1 MRTAREP
8 DLLSLQAGARR
19 ASGHDPL
26 PVLLPYRPPR
36 RRAFQWPRLRL
47 VHMVGL
53 AGLALILGGSA
64 FAQAQGARLSALE
77 VIWKWSPLLLS
88 GFAFNILMSVLAMV
102 LGTAAGLGLGL
113 LQVGEGGFLRRIA
126 WVITQFFRNSPWLV
140 LLFFAMFMIPFQ
152 FTVFGWTI
160 PFPDWV
166 KAVIGFSLPVMANMS
181 EIVRGAVA
189 SLPSGQ
195 WEAAESLAFS
205 RRQTMWMIILP
216 QCVKRMLPPW
226 MNLYSLITMATV
238 QASIVGVSE
247 MLTLTAQVH
256 AAEGGRPDLLAPL
269 YGFAMLCFFLYCYP
283 IERFTLYLERR
294 FQLNQ

>member
-1 MRTAREP
+1 MSAPPPRRLEP
-8 DLLSLQAGARR
+8 SEAGA
-19 ASGHDPL
+19 PL
-26 PVLLPYRPPR
+26 AVLLPFRPPPPA
-36 RRAFQWPRLRL
+36 AFAWPRLRL
-47 VHMVGL
+47 VHLVGI
-53 AGLALILGGSA
+53 AGLVLVVGGA
-64 FAQAQGARLSALE
+64 AHAQASGARLSALE
-77 VIWKWSPLLLS
+77 VIWRWLPLLMW
-88 GFAFNILMSVLAMV
+88 GFGFNILMSVLSMA

-113 LQVGEGGFLRRIA
+113 LQIGENRLLRRVA
-126 WVITQFFRNSPWLV
+126 WAATQFFRNSPWLV

-152 FTVFGWTI
+152 FTVFGHTM
-160 PFPDWV
+160 PLPDWV

-205 RRQTMWMIILP
+205 RRQTMWRIILP

-247 MLTLTAQVH
+247 MLTLTSQVH